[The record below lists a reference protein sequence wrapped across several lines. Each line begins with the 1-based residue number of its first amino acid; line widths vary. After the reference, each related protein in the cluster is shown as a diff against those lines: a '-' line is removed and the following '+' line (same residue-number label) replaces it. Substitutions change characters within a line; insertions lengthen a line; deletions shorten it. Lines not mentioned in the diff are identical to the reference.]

1 MAPVVPPV
9 ASGTRNPSLRSLLT
23 KHKVLRRRGRG
34 GERRDGV
41 SDKGKGNDALTAAAP
56 PPKQQLSILWSVEP
70 SVHFS
75 PILRIAEMFRAGT
88 ERTPGRKGQAR
99 DLTPFSFIRV
109 IVLNYHH
116 GSRMLFM
123 KILAHLMPLQGL
135 GTLVLHHAFM
145 RHTLMHHNS
154 F

>member
-1 MAPVVPPV
+1 MAVGLKYDCCIEYFPAAVRGKRLECGEYVVAPVVPPV

-56 PPKQQLSILWSVEP
+56 PPKQQLSILWSVKP

-75 PILRIAEMFRAGT
+75 PILRIAEMFRALGPN
-88 ERTPGRKGQAR
+88 EHQVGKG
-99 DLTPFSFIRV
+99 
-109 IVLNYHH
+109 
-116 GSRMLFM
+116 
-123 KILAHLMPLQGL
+123 KL
-135 GTLVLHHAFM
+135 GI
-145 RHTLMHHNS
+145 
-154 F
+154 